1 MKSFFAAVA
10 LFAAAFAAP
19 AAFAD
24 TYVGVGVAQNQT
36 TVEGFDLSDGTALD
50 VTVGT
55 DVAFSGVEFRVEGSL
70 ARVTS
75 DTNILGLNLTTE
87 SNELS
92 GAVLYD
98 LPVPADW
105 SVRPYVGVGANYTF
119 NGEAD
124 VLFTTVD
131 FDGYGYDLR
140 AGFRAPITD
149 RVTADVSIRQIEKNL
164 ELSAFGTSFDAD
176 AEETRLRVGFNV
188 AL

>member
-10 LFAAAFAAP
+10 FLATAFAAP
-19 AAFAD
+19 AALAD
-24 TYVGVGVAQNQT
+24 TYVGVGVAQNQAS
-36 TVEGFDLSDGTALD
+36 VEGFDLSDGTALD

-55 DVAFSGVEFRVEGSL
+55 GAQLEGFDFRIEGSL

-75 DTNILGLNLTTE
+75 ETSLLGLNLSTE
-87 SNELS
+87 STELS

-98 LPVPADW
+98 LPVDW
-105 SVRPYVGVGANYTF
+105 AVRPYVGVGANYTF

-131 FDGYGYDLR
+131 FEGFGYDLR

-149 RVTADVSIRQIEKNL
+149 RVTADVSVRQIEKDL
-164 ELSAFGTSFDAD
+164 ELSAFGSSFDAD
-176 AEETRLRVGFNV
+176 VEETRLRVGFNV